1 MGVTSL
7 HQSQA
12 WRFSIGHR
20 GSITIPRDSSFSLLI
35 SELNMSKS
43 SQRGFTLIELVVVI
57 VILGILAAFAV
68 PRFARM
74 DRQARIASVRA
85 LEGTLRSGA
94 ALARAQWLAEGLNA
108 ATVTMEGVGAG
119 NAVTMVNGYPAGT
132 AAGITRTVAA
142 GTIVAGTPGRFT
154 PVVINPT
161 TIQYRLNGAP
171 DPTRCWVQYVG
182 AAAINTAPTIATAV
196 QGDLNAGC

>member
-1 MGVTSL
+1 
-7 HQSQA
+7 
-12 WRFSIGHR
+12 
-20 GSITIPRDSSFSLLI
+20 
-35 SELNMSKS
+35 MSKS

-108 ATVTMEGVGAG
+108 ATTNMEGGVVTM
-119 NAVTMVNGYPAGT
+119 TNGYPAGT
-132 AAGITRTVAA
+132 PAGIGNTLAPGTV
-142 GTIVAGTPGRFT
+142 VANTPGRFT
-154 PVVINPT
+154 ANVVSPT
-161 TIQYRLNGAP
+161 VIQYRLNGAP
-171 DPTRCWVQYVG
+171 NPATCFVQYTT
-182 AAAINTAPTIATAV
+182 AANANAAPVIATAT
-196 QGDLNAGC
+196 QAQLNAGC